1 METKSGDRRVRK
13 TKTILRQGLV
23 RLMSEKSIQEIT
35 VKELCCECDI
45 NRGTFYSHYADVY
58 DLLQKIEE
66 EMLCVLEEMIKEYS
80 LLDVKGEAAPSPI
93 MSSIF
98 RFLAQNADMCRIL
111 LCNNGDMAFVEKVKD
126 TVKNKFMSEWKIRV
140 PENDNNKTSEYLY
153 AFIVS
158 GCIGVLQQ
166 WLISN
171 GTQTPDEMAAL
182 VENLIVRGAANS

>member
-66 EMLCVLEEMIKEYS
+66 EMLCVLEEMIQEYS

-98 RFLAQNADMCRIL
+98 KFLAQNADMCRIL